1 MEYLFGEVHAN
12 RTYINLLNFKIGQYA
27 RFVVVII
34 EAILD
39 IYLQNVIFLTVTDMY
54 TLELGVFMYR
64 FSITDLPVAFK
75 EYFKKRSEIHDYPT
89 RHVNDLNLT
98 NNKKFFSDHSI
109 RTNGPILW
117 NSLSKTLKESK
128 TIRYFRNQFKQK
140 LIQTYK

>member
-1 MEYLFGEVHAN
+1 MN
-12 RTYINLLNFKIGQYA
+12 
-27 RFVVVII
+27 
-34 EAILD
+34 
-39 IYLQNVIFLTVTDMY
+39 

-64 FSITDLPVAFK
+64 FSISDLPVAFK
-75 EYFKKRSEIHDYPT
+75 EYFTKRSEIHDYPT
-89 RHVNDLNLT
+89 RHVNDLNLK

-128 TIRYFRNQFKQK
+128 TIRYFHNQFKQK